1 MEMEADRAG
10 DCRCKAPALPSAES
24 VHARFA
30 VLMLAARAGEPPL
43 ALPHLYLIFPALIY
57 MRL

>member
-24 VHARFA
+24 VHTRFA
-30 VLMLAARAGEPPL
+30 VLMLSAGEPPL